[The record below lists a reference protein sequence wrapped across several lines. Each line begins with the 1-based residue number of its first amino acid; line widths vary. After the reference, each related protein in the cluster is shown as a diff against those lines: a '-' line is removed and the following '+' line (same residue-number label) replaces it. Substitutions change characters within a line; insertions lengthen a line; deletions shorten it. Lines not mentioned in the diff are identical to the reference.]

1 MNIIGENIP
10 LNMEEFAAVLFAA
23 NYQKHNKD
31 ETIQAYVMRVMGKL
45 SAKYRY
51 VKILPQTMTECKI
64 EITPDA
70 VDVLSCLK
78 IDEPKKER
86 DFTELAQKMMD
97 LFPLGKKPGTSY
109 VWRGNLPMITRRL
122 NQLWEKSGATFT
134 DEEALAAT
142 EAYIKDHARDQS
154 YMRIL
159 KYFIFKNQ
167 AGGFGNE
174 LDSDLLT
181 WIENVRNGG
190 TEEQQ
195 QSLTEEELFY

>member
-31 ETIQAYVMRVMGKL
+31 ETIQAYVMRVMGKIA
-45 SAKYRY
+45 AKYRY
-51 VKILPQTMTECKI
+51 VKILPKNMTECKL

-78 IDEPKKER
+78 VDEPKKER

-134 DEEALAAT
+134 DEEAIAAT
-142 EAYIKDHARDQS
+142 EAYIKDHERDQS

-167 AGGFGNE
+167 SGGFGNE

-195 QSLTEEELFY
+195 QALTEDELFY

>member
-1 MNIIGENIP
+1 MNLTGENIP
-10 LNMEEFAAVLFAA
+10 LDLEEFAATLFAA
-23 NYQKHNKD
+23 MYAKHNKD
-31 ETIQAYVMRVMGKL
+31 ETFQAYSMRVMGKIA
-45 SAKYRY
+45 AKYRY

-78 IDEPKKER
+78 VDEPKKER

-122 NQLWEKSGATFT
+122 NQLWEKSGASFT
-134 DEEALAAT
+134 DEEAIAAT
-142 EAYIKDHARDQS
+142 EAYIKDHQRDQS

-195 QSLTEEELFY
+195 QALTEEELFY